1 MKSMQVKDK
10 FFCYRVEEIDGK
22 FETGIKQMDISDLPA
37 GNVLVAVK
45 YSALNYKDALSSSGH
60 RGITRKF
67 PHTPGIDAAGVVVKS
82 DSDKVAVG
90 TEVIVTSYDLGM
102 NTHGGFSEYIQVP
115 DSWIVPLPAG
125 LGLREAMVMGTA
137 GLTAGMALYKMEEGG
152 QTPEMGP
159 ILVTGATGGV
169 GSMACK
175 LLLSRGYEVVA
186 STGSL
191 DLREKLLQTGIKEVI
206 DRRDLQK
213 DSGKPILRPRWAG
226 VVDTIGGITLVES
239 IKQTGRNGNVAVCGL
254 VESADLNFTVYPL
267 ILNGINILGIESAEF
282 PMEKRQKIWRQLAS
296 DWQSGLCDVPV
307 KEIGLKGLK
316 EQIAL
321 MLEGKTTGKVLVNI
335 NLRE

>member
-1 MKSMQVKDK
+1 MKSMEVKDK

-22 FETGIKQMDISDLPA
+22 FETGVKEMDINDLPE
-37 GNVLVAVK
+37 GNVLVEVK

-67 PHTPGIDAAGVVVKS
+67 PHTPGIDAAGIVVKS
-82 DSDKVAVG
+82 DSDKIAIG

-102 NTHGGFSEYIQVP
+102 NTHGGFSEYIRVP
-115 DSWIVPLPAG
+115 DSWVVPLPDG
-125 LGLREAMVMGTA
+125 LSLRDAMIIGTA

-152 QTPEMGP
+152 QTPAMGP

-169 GSMACK
+169 GSMACS
-175 LLLSRGYEVVA
+175 LLISRGYEVIA

-191 DLREKLLQTGIKEVI
+191 DLTESLLKSGIKEVI
-206 DRRDLQK
+206 DRKELQK
-213 DSGKPILRPRWAG
+213 DSGKPVLRPSWAG

-282 PMEKRQKIWRQLAS
+282 PMGKRREIWTQLAS
-296 DWQSGLCDVPV
+296 DWKAGLCYVSV
-307 KEIGLKGLK
+307 KEIGLKSIQQ
-316 EQIAL
+316 QIAL
-321 MLEGKTTGKVLVNI
+321 MLEGKTSGKVLVNI
-335 NLRE
+335 NLFG